1 MEYKIENEFLEAVV
15 CSKGCELVSVK
26 TKKDGAEHIWQ
37 GDPDA
42 WKRHAPVLFPLV
54 GKYKDNKTEY
64 QGKTY
69 EMSQHGFARDME
81 FVPVSKT
88 KDSIV
93 MNLTDTKETLEKYPF
108 HFELQCSFTLKGR
121 SIEAGWKVINSD
133 AETMY
138 FSIGG
143 HPAFICDDRQSK
155 AGCEVVFGTKKPA
168 LSYKLLNEDGLVE
181 NEAHEMKLHE
191 SRVTVT
197 EDFFDK
203 DAYIFENSGCH
214 EVSIRADG
222 KTAVTVTFDAPV
234 FGLWSPGGKKVPFIC
249 IEPGRSIVGDTGIT
263 LYTIGSVKTIPGYRT
278 YVSIDGGMTDN
289 PRYALYQSAYEAVVA
304 NKAAQQKDFTAT
316 IAGRCCESGD
326 LIQENTQLQTPAVGD
341 ILAVLSTGAYNYS
354 MASNYNRVPRLP
366 VVMVR
371 GGEDSLA
378 VRRETYEDLVRN
390 DV

>member
-1 MEYKIENEFLEAVV
+1 MEYKIENEFLKAVV

-108 HFELQCSFTLKGR
+108 HFELQCSFTLKGS

-143 HPAFICDDRQSK
+143 HPAFICDDRQSM
-155 AGCEVVFGTKKPA
+155 AGCEVVFGTEKPA

-181 NEAHEMKLHE
+181 NEAHEMKLDE
-191 SRVTVT
+191 SKVTVT

-203 DAYIFENSGCH
+203 DAYIFENSGCR
-214 EVSIRADG
+214 EVSIQADG
-222 KTAVTVTFDAPV
+222 KAAVTVTFDAPV
-234 FGLWSPGGKKVPFIC
+234 FGLWSPVGKKVPFIC
-249 IEPGRSIVGDTGIT
+249 IEPWHS
-263 LYTIGSVKTIPGYRT
+263 LPGEENGP
-278 YVSIDGGMTDN
+278 IDWEQR
-289 PRYALYQSAYEAVVA
+289 PC
-304 NKAAQQKDFTAT
+304 AASLKR
-316 IAGRCCESGD
+316 GESWS
-326 LIQENTQLQTPAVGD
+326 TT
-341 ILAVLSTGAYNYS
+341 LSTTF
-354 MASNYNRVPRLP
+354 
-366 VVMVR
+366 VR
-371 GGEDSLA
+371 
-378 VRRETYEDLVRN
+378 
-390 DV
+390 